1 MNKDPFDFLD
11 KGLDKLD
18 GALDKMD
25 GAFDKMDGMFN
36 EMSDMFDNMDFGD
49 IDGLHI
55 KIQKV
60 KDKFNIST
68 AEALKGYK
76 ASYERATRAQ
86 TENHELAGHY
96 DRMTLKRLHRR
107 KLAALRNLLVASVL
121 LAISLAF
128 GLVIF
133 FGDEDTSSAPPL
145 VEHSAPLNPTL
156 DSSSHE
162 TDIPKL
168 KVVD

>member
-68 AEALKGYK
+68 EEALRGYK
-76 ASYERATRAQ
+76 KSYEKATSRQ
-86 TENHELAGHY
+86 EENHPPKGHY
-96 DRMTLKRLHRR
+96 DRMTMNRLRAR
-107 KLAALRNLLVASVL
+107 KIAALRNLAVATVL
-121 LAISLAF
+121 LMISILF
-128 GLVIF
+128 GMVIF

-156 DSSSHE
+156 DSSSQE

-168 KVVD
+168 KVVE